1 MNFKKIFFSI
11 IIFTIFSSL
20 TFFFIDKFT
29 NLKVEA
35 NKEYQNKIEEK
46 KITKT
51 IKEYLTKKGFDL
63 SFKYLLGRTSE
74 GRWSNIIV

>member
-1 MNFKKIFFSI
+1 MNFKKVFFSI
-11 IIFTIFSSL
+11 VIFTLFSSL

-35 NKEYQNKIEEK
+35 NKEYQDKIEEK

-51 IKEYLTKKGFDL
+51 IKEYLKNK
-63 SFKYLLGRTSE
+63 
-74 GRWSNIIV
+74 